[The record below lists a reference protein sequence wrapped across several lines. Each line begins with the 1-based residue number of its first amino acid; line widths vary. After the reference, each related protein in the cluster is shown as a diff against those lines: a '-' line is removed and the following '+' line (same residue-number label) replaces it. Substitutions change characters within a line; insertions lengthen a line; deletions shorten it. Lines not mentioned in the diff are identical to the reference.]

1 MCLHVRGSCC
11 HRRINRNT
19 GANYGLMSA
28 QDDKQFEQ
36 KSFLRSLTHRPG
48 VYQMLNAQHKVIY
61 VGKAQDL
68 RKRVSSY
75 FQRTHA
81 DARTASM
88 MEMVANVEVTVTNT
102 EAEALLLEYNLI
114 KRAKPR
120 FNVILRDDKSYPYIY
135 VSTTHPFPRL
145 QFHRGP
151 RKGKGRYFGPYPST
165 SAVRKTLNELQK
177 LFLIRQCQ
185 DSYFKNRSRPCLQY
199 QIKRC
204 TAPCVGYID
213 QSTYAEDVSAAILF
227 LEGKNRGVIDAMV
240 ERMERAAS
248 EQDYEQAA
256 RFRDQISRLKKV
268 EAEQII
274 TRTAAKDLDIIAVTS
289 KNAVHCVT
297 IIFIRNGKILGSRNH
312 FPRLSIEATSQQILS
327 GFLPQYYLGKDAP
340 PEIIVETDI
349 DDRALLEHTLAERS
363 GHKVSIKHRVRGDRR
378 RWLQLARTNADQG
391 LKLQISSNATIR
403 RQFEGLAEL
412 LQLDAPP
419 ERLECFDVSHTS
431 GEAMVAACVVFNQAG
446 PLKSDYRRFNIS
458 PDSAGDDYAGMAEA
472 LRRRYARI
480 KKGEVPMPDILFVDG
495 GKGQLAA
502 ALTVLDELEL
512 GWLQVI
518 AVAKGRARKRGMEQL
533 FLAGQSTAI
542 ILGGDSPAL
551 HLIQRIR
558 DEAHRFAI
566 TGHRQRRAKARKTSR
581 LEEIPG
587 LGAKRRRE
595 LLKQFG
601 GLQGVRGAGIDDLVK
616 VRGIS
621 RGLAVKI
628 YDDLHLEGES

>member
-1 MCLHVRGSCC
+1 
-11 HRRINRNT
+11 
-19 GANYGLMSA
+19 MSA
-28 QDDKQFEQ
+28 QDDKQFDP

-48 VYQMLNAQHKVIY
+48 VYQMLNAKHKIIY
-61 VGKAQDL
+61 VGKAGDL

-81 DARTASM
+81 DAKTASM
-88 MEMVANVEVTVTNT
+88 MELVANVEVTVTNT
-102 EAEALLLEYNLI
+102 EAEALILEYNLI
-114 KRAKPR
+114 KRHKPR

-135 VSTTHPFPRL
+135 VSTNHPFPRL
-145 QFHRGP
+145 QFHRGA

-177 LFLIRQCQ
+177 LFLIRNCQ
-185 DSYFKNRSRPCLQY
+185 DSYFSNRSRPCLQY

-204 TAPCVGYID
+204 TAPCVDYID
-213 QSTYAEDVSAAILF
+213 QETYAEDINAAILF

-240 ERMERAAS
+240 ERMERASATK
-248 EQDYEQAA
+248 EYEQAA
-256 RFRDQISRLKKV
+256 RFRDQISRLKQV
-268 EAEQII
+268 EAEQIVS
-274 TRTAAKDLDIIAVTS
+274 RTAAKDLDVIAVAS
-289 KNAVHCVT
+289 QNAVHCVT

-312 FPRLSIEATSQQILS
+312 FPRLSVEATSQQILS

-340 PEIIVETDI
+340 SEIIVESDI
-349 DDRALLEHTLAERS
+349 DDRALLELTLAERS
-363 GHKVSIKHRVRGDRR
+363 GHKVSIKHSVRGDRA

-403 RQFEGLAEL
+403 RQFEALAGL
-412 LQLDAPP
+412 LQLEAPP
-419 ERLECFDVSHTS
+419 DRLECFDVSHTS
-431 GEAMVAACVVFNQAG
+431 GEATVASCVVFNQAG
-446 PLKSDYRRFNIS
+446 PLKSDYRRFNLS

-472 LRRRYARI
+472 LRRRYKRV
-480 KKGEVPMPDILFVDG
+480 KKGEVPLPDVLFVDG
-495 GKGQLAA
+495 GKGQMAA

-518 AVAKGRARKRGMEQL
+518 AVAKGRARRPGTEQL
-533 FLAGQSTAI
+533 FLAGQTTPT
-542 ILGGDSPAL
+542 ILPGDSPAL
-551 HLIQRIR
+551 HLIQSIR

-587 LGAKRRRE
+587 LGPKRRRE

-621 RGLAVKI
+621 RALAEKI
-628 YDDLHLEGES
+628 YGDLHLEGDS

>member
-1 MCLHVRGSCC
+1 
-11 HRRINRNT
+11 
-19 GANYGLMSA
+19 MSA
-28 QDDKQFEQ
+28 PDDNPFEP
-36 KSFLRSLTHRPG
+36 KSFLQSLTRRPG
-48 VYQMLNAQHKVIY
+48 VYQMLNAKHKIIY
-61 VGKAQDL
+61 VGKALDL

-81 DARTASM
+81 DAKTASM
-88 MEMVANVEVTVTNT
+88 MGLVANVEVTVTNT

-114 KRAKPR
+114 KRHKPR

-135 VSTTHPFPRL
+135 VSTTHAYPRL

-165 SAVRKTLNELQK
+165 NAVRKTLNELQK
-177 LFLIRQCQ
+177 LFLVRQCQ
-185 DSYFKNRSRPCLQY
+185 DSYFKNRTRPCLQY

-213 QSTYAEDVSAAILF
+213 QATYGEDINAAILF

-240 ERMERAAS
+240 ARMERAADG
-248 EQDYEQAA
+248 QDYEQAA

-274 TRTAAKDLDIIAVTS
+274 SRTAAKDLDIIAVAS

-312 FPRLSIEATSQQILS
+312 FPRLSVAATSQQIIS
-327 GFLPQYYLGKDAP
+327 GFLPQYYLGKEAP
-340 PEIIVETDI
+340 SEIIVETDVN
-349 DDRALLEHTLAERS
+349 DRALLESTLAERS
-363 GHKVSIKHRVRGDRR
+363 GHNVTIKYRVRGDRL
-378 RWLQLARTNADQG
+378 RWLQLAATNADQG
-391 LKLQISSNATIR
+391 LKLQISSNATLR

-412 LQLDAPP
+412 LQLEAPP

-431 GEAMVAACVVFNQAG
+431 GEATVASCVVFNQAG
-446 PLKSDYRRFNIS
+446 PLKSDYRRFNLS
-458 PDSAGDDYAGMAEA
+458 PDSAGDDYAGMTEA
-472 LRRRYARI
+472 LRRRYTRI

-518 AVAKGRARKRGMEQL
+518 AVAKGRARKPGMEQL
-533 FLAGQSTAI
+533 FLAGQSTPI
-542 ILGGDSPAL
+542 ILPGDLPAL

-587 LGAKRRRE
+587 LGPKRRRE

-621 RGLAVKI
+621 QALAVKI
-628 YDDLHLEGES
+628 YDDLHHDGES

>member
-1 MCLHVRGSCC
+1 
-11 HRRINRNT
+11 
-19 GANYGLMSA
+19 MSPT
-28 QDDKQFEQ
+28 DDKQFEPQ
-36 KSFLRSLTHRPG
+36 SFLRSLTHRPG
-48 VYQMLNAQHKVIY
+48 VYQMLNDKHKVIY
-61 VGKAQDL
+61 VGKALDL

-81 DARTASM
+81 DAKTASM
-88 MEMVANVEVTVTNT
+88 MELVANVEVTVTNT
-102 EAEALLLEYNLI
+102 EAEALILEYNLI
-114 KRAKPR
+114 KRHKPR

-135 VSTTHPFPRL
+135 VSTNHPVPRL

-165 SAVRKTLNELQK
+165 NAVRKTLNELQK

-185 DSYFKNRSRPCLQY
+185 DSYFKNRTRPCLQY

-204 TAPCVGYID
+204 TAPCVDYID
-213 QSTYAEDVSAAILF
+213 QDTYAEDINAAILF

-240 ERMERAAS
+240 ERMDRAS
-248 EQDYEQAA
+248 GNREYEQAA
-256 RFRDQISRLKKV
+256 RFRDQIARLKKV
-268 EAEQII
+268 EAEQIVS
-274 TRTAAKDLDIIAVTS
+274 RTTARDLDVIAVAS

-312 FPRLSIEATSQQILS
+312 FPRLSVEATSQQILS
-327 GFLPQYYLGKDAP
+327 GFLPQYYLGRDAP
-340 PEIIVETDI
+340 SEIIVESDI
-349 DDRALLEHTLAERS
+349 DDRALLELTLAERT
-363 GHKVSIKHRVRGDRR
+363 GHKVSIKHSVRGDRL

-391 LKLQISSNATIR
+391 LMLQISSNATVR
-403 RQFEGLAEL
+403 RQFEALADL
-412 LQLDAPP
+412 LQMEAPP

-446 PLKSDYRRFNIS
+446 PLKSDYRRFNLS

-472 LRRRYARI
+472 LRRRYKRV
-480 KKGEVPMPDILFVDG
+480 KQGEVPLPDVLFVDG
-495 GKGQLAA
+495 GKGQMAE

-512 GWLQVI
+512 GWLQVV
-518 AVAKGRARKRGMEQL
+518 AVAKGRARRPGTEQL
-533 FLAGQSTAI
+533 FLAGQTTPT
-542 ILGGDSPAL
+542 ILPGDSPAL
-551 HLIQRIR
+551 HLIQQIR

-587 LGAKRRRE
+587 LGPKRRRE

-621 RGLAVKI
+621 RALAEKI
-628 YDDLHLEGES
+628 YGDLHLEGDS

>member
-1 MCLHVRGSCC
+1 
-11 HRRINRNT
+11 
-19 GANYGLMSA
+19 MSA
-28 QDDKQFEQ
+28 PDDNPFEP
-36 KSFLRSLTHRPG
+36 KSFLQNLTHRPG
-48 VYQMLNAQHKVIY
+48 VYQMLNAKHKIIY
-61 VGKAQDL
+61 VGKALDL

-75 FQRTHA
+75 FQRTPA
-81 DARTASM
+81 DAKTASM
-88 MEMVANVEVTVTNT
+88 MELVANVEVTVTNT

-114 KRAKPR
+114 KRHKPR

-135 VSTTHPFPRL
+135 VSTTHPYPRL

-165 SAVRKTLNELQK
+165 NAVRKTLNELQK
-177 LFLIRQCQ
+177 LFLVRQCQ
-185 DSYFKNRSRPCLQY
+185 DSYFKNRTRPCLQY

-213 QSTYAEDVSAAILF
+213 QATYGEDIDAAILF

-240 ERMERAAS
+240 ERMERAS
-248 EQDYEQAA
+248 DEQDYEQAT

-268 EAEQII
+268 EAEQIVS
-274 TRTAAKDLDIIAVTS
+274 RTAAKDLDIIAVAS

-312 FPRLSIEATSQQILS
+312 FPRLSVAATSQQIIS
-327 GFLPQYYLGKDAP
+327 GFLPQYYLGKEAP
-340 PEIIVETDI
+340 SEIIVECDI
-349 DDRALLEHTLAERS
+349 NDRALLESTLAERS
-363 GHKVSIKHRVRGDRR
+363 GHNVSIRYRVRGDRL
-378 RWLQLARTNADQG
+378 RWLQLAATNADQG
-391 LKLQISSNATIR
+391 LKLQISSNATLR
-403 RQFEGLAEL
+403 RQFGGLAEL
-412 LQLDAPP
+412 LQLEAPP

-431 GEAMVAACVVFNQAG
+431 GEATVASCVVFNQAG
-446 PLKSDYRRFNIS
+446 PLKSDYRRFNLS
-458 PDSAGDDYAGMAEA
+458 PESAGDDYAGMAEA
-472 LRRRYARI
+472 LRRRYTRI

-518 AVAKGRARKRGMEQL
+518 AVAKGRARKPGMEQL
-533 FLAGQSTAI
+533 FLAGQSTPT
-542 ILGGDSPAL
+542 ILPGDSPAL
-551 HLIQRIR
+551 HLIQQIR

-566 TGHRQRRAKARKTSR
+566 TGHRQRRAKARKSSR

-587 LGAKRRRE
+587 LGPKRRRE

-621 RGLAVKI
+621 RALAEKI
-628 YDDLHLEGES
+628 YGDLHLEGDS